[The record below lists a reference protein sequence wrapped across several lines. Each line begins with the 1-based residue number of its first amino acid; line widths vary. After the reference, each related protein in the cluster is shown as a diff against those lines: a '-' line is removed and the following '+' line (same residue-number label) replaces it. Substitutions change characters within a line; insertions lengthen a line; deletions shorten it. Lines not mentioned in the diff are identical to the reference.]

1 MTNFIVLPPVTRQA
15 KPIIISHGE
24 REGITPPTS
33 VHSVRMEEVD
43 VIVEVSAAAT
53 LLFWRKRREEDLPF
67 PVLFFFHSFPHGTK
81 ELHVLLAV
89 GAEFGKNISHS

>member
-1 MTNFIVLPPVTRQA
+1 ME
-15 KPIIISHGE
+15 GE
-24 REGITPPTS
+24 RGLPRPQVCT
-33 VHSVRMEEVD
+33 VQAGMEEVD

-81 ELHVLLAV
+81 ELHVLAGGGGRNSERTLATPNLTD
-89 GAEFGKNISHS
+89 G